1 MTLNF
6 QKVMI
11 LTEETGSDGNTELN
25 NNNKKKQVI
34 SFICLHAIVKSFTV
48 SFKNIK
54 LHSYCEEEIVFLWGS
69 KITALIVGNDIIF
82 LSINVTAIETI
93 DHIYNM
99 LFLLLEKIGRES
111 WLVMKR
117 LWPTHTTL
125 GSC

>member
-1 MTLNF
+1 ME
-6 QKVMI
+6 
-11 LTEETGSDGNTELN
+11 TESSK
-25 NNNKKKQVI
+25 KKKQVI

-93 DHIYNM
+93 DQIYNM
-99 LFLLLEKIGRES
+99 VLLLLEKIGREH

-117 LWPTHTTL
+117 LWPTHTPL